1 MAKKYYVVWKGRQ
14 TGVFDSWEAC
24 QAQVKGFSEAQFKAF
39 PSRAQAEAAFRSPPQ
54 EQPRNST
61 SHRVQAWLLLPDPPQ
76 LPSICVDA
84 ACDGAPGN
92 MECRGVWTESGEEIF
107 HQGPFP
113 ESTVNIGEFLAVV
126 HGLAWLLKK
135 GLEMPIYTDS
145 VIAIQWVQQGGCQ
158 SKLPENEKNRVV
170 FDLVRRAE
178 RFLKEHPRQVAWV
191 RKWDTQAWG
200 ENPADFG
207 RK

>member
-1 MAKKYYVVWKGRQ
+1 MARKYYVVWKGRKV
-14 TGVFDSWEAC
+14 GVFDSWEVC
-24 QAQVKGFSEAQFKAF
+24 EAQVKGFPGAQFKAF
-39 PSRAQAEAAFRSPPQ
+39 PSRALAEAAFRSPPQ
-54 EQPRNST
+54 EERREDT

-92 MECRGVWTESGEEIF
+92 MEYRGVWTESGKEIF

-113 ESTVNIGEFLAVV
+113 QSTVNIGEFLAIV
-126 HGLAWLLKK
+126 HGLAWMLKE
-135 GLEMPIYTDS
+135 GLAMPVYTDS
-145 VIAIQWVQQGGCQ
+145 VIAIQWVQQGHCR
-158 SKLPENEKNRVV
+158 SNLPENEKN
-170 FDLVRRAE
+170 DLVRRAE
-178 RFLKEHPRQVAWV
+178 QVLKEHPQQLAWV